1 VGKGVDDE
9 LFIGGDHGNHFAQRA
24 TMCDESTFYRRFGIT
39 VHPLF
44 LCSYHAYSRCDTA
57 GSADSREK
65 TERDRIGAGPT
76 TGADMARMVNENPDP
91 ASVAFPFTHI
101 ARNKDMIKT
110 DAQMRAVTTSTC
122 TQPPHTYTRTIRTI
136 PTTYTMHVTLG
147 PTPAQFHKHTCITL
161 ASAHMHTCTNP
172 HTHTNTHQLTR
183 TDTNTH
189 NHTHTSRHVVL
200 ARGARSCTLGRVRR
214 MVTVKG

>member
-101 ARNKDMIKT
+101 ARNQDMIKT

-136 PTTYTMHVTLG
+136 PTTMHVTLG

>member
-1 VGKGVDDE
+1 MSSSS
-9 LFIGGDHGNHFAQRA
+9 GGTTA
-24 TMCDESTFYRRFGIT
+24 TTLHSVPPCAT
-39 VHPLF
+39 
-44 LCSYHAYSRCDTA
+44 SRPFTE
-57 GSADSREK
+57 GSASPCTPSSCVRIMP
-65 TERDRIGAGPT
+65 TVGVTLRGRLTPARRRRGTVLARDRQLVQT
-76 TGADMARMVNENPDP
+76 LARMVNENPDP

-136 PTTYTMHVTLG
+136 PTTMHVTLG